1 MSDRKSLSWKQI
13 VSFNAAAQLG
23 SFSRAA
29 TYLGVTQPAI
39 TAQVTGIERLYRT
52 KLFLRSS
59 SGVELTPPGRKLFD
73 ARLWQSCW
81 RRLRP

>member
-29 TYLGVTQPAI
+29 TLSRRDT
-39 TAQVTGIERLYRT
+39 TGDHRAGDCY
-52 KLFLRSS
+52 
-59 SGVELTPPGRKLFD
+59 
-73 ARLWQSCW
+73 
-81 RRLRP
+81 